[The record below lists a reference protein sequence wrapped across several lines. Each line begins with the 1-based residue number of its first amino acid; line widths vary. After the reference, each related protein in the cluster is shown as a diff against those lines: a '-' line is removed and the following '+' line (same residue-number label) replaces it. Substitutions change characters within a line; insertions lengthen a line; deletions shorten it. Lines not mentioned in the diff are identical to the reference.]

1 MKTIALKEHTF
12 QILEDLKR
20 KKGKESFDKLII
32 ELVIQEENIPK
43 SMRGSL
49 KGKAKPFTD
58 KERNEMWGDKRF

>member
-12 QILEDLKR
+12 QILEDLKK
-20 KKGKESFDKLII
+20 KKGKESFDKLIT
-32 ELVIQEENIPK
+32 ELVIQEQKIPK

-58 KERNEMWGDKRF
+58 KEREEMWENKRF